1 MKLLFYINILSDGG
15 AERVIANLANYFVNK
30 NDYVVL
36 VNTFKTDNE
45 YEVSSK
51 VKRYYLESKNNINN
65 NFIIRNL
72 KRIIKLRKIIK
83 YEKPDVVISFMREPN
98 TRMLLATLGLK
109 NIKKI
114 ISVRVDPAIEYGGK
128 FGYLIS
134 KLILPLSD
142 GYVFQTKEAKSWF
155 STSIQAKSKIIMNPV
170 QEVFFLNNRKP
181 ISGKIV
187 SLGRLAKQKN
197 HLLLIKSFNL
207 IKDKF
212 PYITL
217 EIYGVG
223 DEYQNISNLIE
234 SLNLRDRVF
243 LRGRTHNP
251 EKVLEIADIFVLS
264 SDFEGMPN
272 ALMEAMAA
280 GLPCIATDC
289 PCGGP
294 KALINNYENGILTE
308 VNNELQLANAISY
321 LLSNKEQ
328 RFELGKKAKQSSLIF
343 KPNVV
348 LKQWDEF
355 ISKVFQS

>member
-1 MKLLFYINILSDGG
+1 M
-15 AERVIANLANYFVNK
+15 
-30 NDYVVL
+30 
-36 VNTFKTDNE
+36 
-45 YEVSSK
+45 
-51 VKRYYLESKNNINN
+51 
-65 NFIIRNL
+65 
-72 KRIIKLRKIIK
+72 
-83 YEKPDVVISFMREPN
+83 
-98 TRMLLATLGLK
+98 
-109 NIKKI
+109 
-114 ISVRVDPAIEYGGK
+114 
-128 FGYLIS
+128 
-134 KLILPLSD
+134 
-142 GYVFQTKEAKSWF
+142 
-155 STSIQAKSKIIMNPV
+155 
-170 QEVFFLNNRKP
+170 
-181 ISGKIV
+181 
-187 SLGRLAKQKN
+187 
-197 HLLLIKSFNL
+197 IKSFNL